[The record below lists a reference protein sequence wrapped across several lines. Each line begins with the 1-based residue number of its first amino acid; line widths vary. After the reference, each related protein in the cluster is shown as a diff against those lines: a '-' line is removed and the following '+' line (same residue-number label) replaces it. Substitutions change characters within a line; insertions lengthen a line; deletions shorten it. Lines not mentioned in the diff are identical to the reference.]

1 MSLYIEEVKARQII
15 DSRGNPTIEADI
27 YLSDGSFGRASV
39 PSGASTGSYE
49 AVELRDK
56 EQSMFMGRGVLQAVD
71 NINSVISPA
80 IIGLSVLNQREI
92 DNILINLDGTKNK
105 SKLGGNAILA
115 VSLAAARAASSALST
130 PLYRYLGGINASILP
145 TPMMNILNGGAHAN
159 NNIDFQEFMIT
170 PAGALNFSEAVR
182 MGSEIFHALGKILKD
197 KGYNTSVGDEGGYA
211 PNLNSNEEAVEI
223 ILEAIKKAGYTTND
237 VKICL
242 DIASSE
248 FYEDGKY
255 NLKGENKTFTS
266 AQMAEFLERWVN
278 KYPIISIEDGMAED
292 DFEGW
297 KLLTEKIGKKCQ
309 LVGDDLFVTN
319 VCRLSTGIQKGIA
332 NSILIKPNQIG
343 TLSETF
349 DTINLAKRHGYT
361 TIISHRSGETEDTFI
376 ADLAV
381 GLNSGLIKTGSMSRS
396 DRVSKYNRLMRIEEE
411 LGFGSK
417 YLGFGAFSSIKD
429 INNLEDIGKHCE
441 CQGCEGGCCE

>member
-182 MGSEIFHALGKILKD
+182 MGSEIFHTLGKILKD

-309 LVGDDLFVTN
+309 LVGDDLYVTN

-381 GLNSGLIKTGSMSRS
+381 GTNSGLIKTGSMSRS

-429 INNLEDIGKHCE
+429 INLEDIGKHCE